1 MKTIHAQKR
10 AQQRGI
16 PPLIDELLDR
26 YGREQHDGH
35 GGVILFFDKNSIR
48 SMERDMGRKPVSRLA
63 EWLRAYKVVTTSFER
78 TLTTGKH
85 YARFL
90 H

>member
-1 MKTIHAQKR
+1 MKTLHAQKR

-16 PPLIDELLDR
+16 PPFIDELLDL

-35 GGVILFFDKNSIR
+35 GGVVLFFDKQSVR
-48 SMERDMGRKPVSRLA
+48 AMEQDMGRKPVSRLA
-63 EWLRAYKVVTTSFER
+63 EWLRAYKVVTSSFED
-78 TLTTGKH
+78 TITTGKLF
-85 YARFL
+85 RRVL

>member
-1 MKTIHAQKR
+1 MKTLHAQKR

-16 PPLIDELLDR
+16 PPFIDELLDL

-35 GGVILFFDKNSIR
+35 GGVVLFFDKQSVR
-48 SMERDMGRKPVSRLA
+48 AMERDMGRKPVSRLA
-63 EWLRAYKVVTTSFER
+63 EWLRAYKVVTSSFED
-78 TLTTGKH
+78 TITTGKLF
-85 YARFL
+85 RRVL

>member
-1 MKTIHAQKR
+1 MKTSHAQKR

-26 YGREQHDGH
+26 YGREQYDGH
-35 GGVILFFDKNSIR
+35 GGVILFFDRNSIR

-63 EWLRAYKVVTTSFER
+63 EWLRAYKVVTTSFEC
-78 TLTTGKH
+78 TITMGKH
-85 YARFL
+85 FARFL
-90 H
+90 Y

>member
-1 MKTIHAQKR
+1 MKTLHAQKR

-16 PPLIDELLDR
+16 PPLIDELLDL

-35 GGVILFFDKNSIR
+35 GGVVLFFDKQSVR
-48 SMERDMGRKPVSRLA
+48 AMERDMGRKPVSRLA
-63 EWLRAYKVVTTSFER
+63 EWLRAYKVVTSSFED
-78 TLTTGKH
+78 TITTGKLF
-85 YARFL
+85 RRVL

>member
-1 MKTIHAQKR
+1 MKTNHAHRR

-16 PPLIDELLDR
+16 PLLIDELLDR

-48 SMERDMGRKPVSRLA
+48 SMERDLGRKPVSRLA
-63 EWLRAYKVVTTSFER
+63 EWLRAYKVVTTSFDR
-78 TLTTGKH
+78 TITIGKH
-85 YARFL
+85 FARFL

>member
-1 MKTIHAQKR
+1 MKTLHAQKR

-16 PPLIDELLDR
+16 PPFIDELLDL

-35 GGVILFFDKNSIR
+35 GGVVLFFDKQSVR
-48 SMERDMGRKPVSRLA
+48 AMERDMGRKPVSRLA
-63 EWLRAYKVVTTSFER
+63 EWLRAYKVVTSSFEN
-78 TLTTGKH
+78 TITTGKLF
-85 YARFL
+85 RRVL

>member
-1 MKTIHAQKR
+1 MKTEHAQKR

-16 PPLIDELLDR
+16 PPMIDELLDR
-26 YGREQHDGH
+26 YGREQHDGR

-63 EWLRAYKVVTTSFER
+63 EWLRAYKVVTTSFEQ
-78 TLTTGKH
+78 TITTGKH
-85 YARFL
+85 YARFF